1 MRLTLQGHDERYLI
15 ETLALLFFPAAGFS
29 DALDD
34 GLFALSQ
41 LEGET
46 AFTRITA
53 HGKSCEAE
61 DRRQEGEAPSA
72 ALARSFYRAGAALTG
87 ITPPWGTLTGIRPA
101 KLVKHL
107 LDGGLTPEQAARQLE
122 RSCFTSKDKTLLCAQ
137 VLQGEQR
144 ALDLLDRQ
152 AVSIYLGIPFCPSRC
167 SYCSFVS
174 HDITSKRAKD
184 ILPVY
189 VDRLCEELCCI
200 AQKMA
205 GTGLAL
211 TTVYFGGGT
220 PTILSAGQ
228 LDQICTAVEKNFGLS
243 RLKEY
248 TVEAGRPDTI
258 DREKLRTLRRHRV
271 TRISIN
277 PQTLNDEVL
286 AGIGRKH
293 TAQQIID
300 CFEMAREEGFD
311 DINMDLI
318 AGLPGETVESFSRTV
333 DRIIAL
339 NPENVTVHTLS
350 IKRSAN
356 YGTSWEERLK
366 ALQLGEQVG
375 QMVSYAQKALIQYGW
390 QPYYLYKQRNTLGN
404 LENTGYCKPG
414 YEGRYNIYI
423 MDETQTILAAG
434 GGAVTKLKSNRTGK
448 LERIFNYKYPF
459 EYVEHF
465 DEILKRK
472 DKVVDFF
479 EENRPL
485 PLRED

>member
-1 MRLTLQGHDERYLI
+1 M
-15 ETLALLFFPAAGFS
+15 
-29 DALDD
+29 
-34 GLFALSQ
+34 
-41 LEGET
+41 
-46 AFTRITA
+46 
-53 HGKSCEAE
+53 
-61 DRRQEGEAPSA
+61 
-72 ALARSFYRAGAALTG
+72 
-87 ITPPWGTLTGIRPA
+87 
-101 KLVKHL
+101 
-107 LDGGLTPEQAARQLE
+107 
-122 RSCFTSKDKTLLCAQ
+122 
-137 VLQGEQR
+137 
-144 ALDLLDRQ
+144 
-152 AVSIYLGIPFCPSRC
+152 
-167 SYCSFVS
+167 
-174 HDITSKRAKD
+174 
-184 ILPVY
+184 
-189 VDRLCEELCCI
+189 
-200 AQKMA
+200 
-205 GTGLAL
+205 
-211 TTVYFGGGT
+211 
-220 PTILSAGQ
+220 
-228 LDQICTAVEKNFGLS
+228 
-243 RLKEY
+243 
-248 TVEAGRPDTI
+248 EAGRPDTI

-404 LENTGYCKPG
+404 LENTGYCKLG

>member
-1 MRLTLQGHDERYLI
+1 M
-15 ETLALLFFPAAGFS
+15 
-29 DALDD
+29 
-34 GLFALSQ
+34 
-41 LEGET
+41 
-46 AFTRITA
+46 
-53 HGKSCEAE
+53 
-61 DRRQEGEAPSA
+61 
-72 ALARSFYRAGAALTG
+72 
-87 ITPPWGTLTGIRPA
+87 
-101 KLVKHL
+101 
-107 LDGGLTPEQAARQLE
+107 
-122 RSCFTSKDKTLLCAQ
+122 
-137 VLQGEQR
+137 
-144 ALDLLDRQ
+144 
-152 AVSIYLGIPFCPSRC
+152 
-167 SYCSFVS
+167 
-174 HDITSKRAKD
+174 
-184 ILPVY
+184 
-189 VDRLCEELCCI
+189 
-200 AQKMA
+200 
-205 GTGLAL
+205 
-211 TTVYFGGGT
+211 
-220 PTILSAGQ
+220 
-228 LDQICTAVEKNFGLS
+228 
-243 RLKEY
+243 
-248 TVEAGRPDTI
+248 
-258 DREKLRTLRRHRV
+258 
-271 TRISIN
+271 
-277 PQTLNDEVL
+277 L

-350 IKRSAN
+350 IKRSAS

>member
-107 LDGGLTPEQAARQLE
+107 LDGGLTPEQAAQQLE

-144 ALDLLDRQ
+144 ALELLDRR

-174 HDITSKRAKD
+174 HSVEKEGRFIPAYVEALLEEIHTL
-184 ILPVY
+184 LPA
-189 VDRLCEELCCI
+189 LCEAGI
-200 AQKMA
+200 AVQ
-205 GTGLAL
+205 
-211 TTVYFGGGT
+211 TVYMGGGT
-220 PTILSAGQ
+220 PTTLSAQQLGSLLEAIGQ
-228 LDQICTAVEKNFGLS
+228 YLDVGTLS
-243 RLKEY
+243 EF

-258 DREKLRTLRRHRV
+258 TAEKLETILRCGAKRISVNTQTTDDDTLRR
-271 TRISIN
+271 
-277 PQTLNDEVL
+277 
-286 AGIGRKH
+286 IGRTH
-293 TAQQIID
+293 SAQDFFD
-300 CFEMAREEGFD
+300 CYELARSLPFEV
-311 DINMDLI
+311 INVDLI
-318 AGLPGETVESFSRTV
+318 AGLPGEPVESFCKSLCQVAQLR
-333 DRIIAL
+333 
-339 NPENVTVHTLS
+339 PENLTVHALS
-350 IKRSAN
+350 LKRAARLE
-356 YGTSWEERLK
+356 YKDMERSRQGSNDIFSMLETT
-366 ALQLGEQVG
+366 ARVTREAGY
-375 QMVSYAQKALIQYGW
+375 S
-390 QPYYLYKQRNTLGN
+390 PYYLYRQRNTLGN
-404 LENTGYCKPG
+404 LENVGYALPHT
-414 YEGRYNIYI
+414 EGLYNVYI
-423 MDETQTILAAG
+423 MGEYQSMLAMGAG
-434 GGAVTKLKSNRTGK
+434 GVS
-448 LERIFNYKYPF
+448 
-459 EYVEHF
+459 
-465 DEILKRK
+465 
-472 DKVVDFF
+472 KVVG
-479 EENRPL
+479 L
-485 PLRED
+485 PDGKIERVFHNKHFHEYIRDKEKLRRNTERLLSLLRQAQEAP